1 MPLSGFL
8 LEHTLQSGNDF
19 IYFSDHLLY
28 SMPEAAQGCRKPPIT
43 TWRVFLKPEVY
54 PQIFVAEM

>member
-8 LEHTLQSGNDF
+8 LEHTLQSGNDL

-28 SMPEAAQGCRKPPIT
+28 SMPHAAQGRRKKATNNNLASI
-43 TWRVFLKPEVY
+43 
-54 PQIFVAEM
+54 PQT